1 MSIVLELWPCGRIMV
16 LYAASR
22 TPVCLVLI
30 VLFLLINLSDL
41 LAFELILFIYVLKIK
56 LVDKSTPR
64 YLAEDIL
71 SRAFQELLTDFADL
85 KR

>member
-1 MSIVLELWPCGRIMV
+1 MV

-22 TPVCLVLI
+22 TPVCLVLMFI
-30 VLFLLINLSDL
+30 LIKPSDL
-41 LAFELILFIYVLKIK
+41 LAFELILFICVLNFK

-64 YLAEDIL
+64 YIAEDTL

-85 KR
+85 NR